1 MNTFSNAHVHLE
13 RYYGFPLR
21 VLRGFISNQGL
32 LLSAAVA
39 YYTLLSIVP
48 LSIIAL
54 IVLTHFIEERQ
65 LILTLSMYLEMV
77 VPGYASTLTE
87 QVSAFLEHRTTVGVI
102 GFLGMLFFSSTAF
115 SMLESAISVIFNQ
128 RIRSRRRRLLVSAII
143 PYLYI
148 FVMGLGVLLVSLIV
162 GAIET
167 LESRYV
173 SILGW
178 SFISGSTTWWSLYI
192 LGIIG
197 EVLLYTS
204 IYLVMP
210 AIHVRFRHAL
220 IGGIT
225 ATVLWE
231 ITRRVL
237 IWYYASISTV
247 NVIYGS
253 ITITVV
259 ALLSIEVVAIILLL
273 GAQVIAEL
281 EHTTIEMAQTSMVDS
296 KT

>member
-1 MNTFSNAHVHLE
+1 MMSRLFSFL
-13 RYYGFPLR
+13 LR
-21 VLRGFISNQGL
+21 VLRGFIRNQGL
-32 LLSAAVA
+32 LLSGAVA

-48 LSIIAL
+48 LSILAL
-54 IVLTHFIEERQ
+54 IVLTNFIEEQQ
-65 LILTLSMYLEMV
+65 LILTLSTYLEMV
-77 VPGYASTLTE
+77 IPGYAATLTE
-87 QVSAFLEHRTTVGVI
+87 QVRAFLEHRKVVGII

-115 SMLESAISVIFNQ
+115 SMLENAMSVIFFQ
-128 RIRSRRRRLLVSAII
+128 RVIILRRNFLISAII
-143 PYLYI
+143 PYVYI
-148 FVMGLGVLLVSLIV
+148 LVMGIGVVLVSFIV

-167 LESRYV
+167 LESRHL

-178 SFISGSTTWWSLYI
+178 SLNFDGATWVALYI
-192 LGIIG
+192 LGIVG
-197 EVLLYTS
+197 EVLMLTS

-210 AIHVRFRHAL
+210 VGRIRFRYAL

-237 IWYYASISTV
+237 IWYYATVTSV

-253 ITITVV
+253 IAITVV
-259 ALLSIEVVAIILLL
+259 ALLSIEVVATILLL

-281 EHTTIEMAQTSMVDS
+281 EHKPEESAKEKQAEF